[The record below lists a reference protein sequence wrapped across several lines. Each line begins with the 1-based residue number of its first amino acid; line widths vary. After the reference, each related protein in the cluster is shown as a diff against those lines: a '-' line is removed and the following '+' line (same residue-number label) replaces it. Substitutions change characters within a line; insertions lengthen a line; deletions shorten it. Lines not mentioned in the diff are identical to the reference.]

1 MLLLKQH
8 TKINFYHRKTNTIQV
23 CMSHKPSRDISYL
36 TPKDIEM
43 AIIDANETAKLNPKK
58 AVAKWDIVYELWN
71 HYQKQ
76 EDKKNIYEK
85 MDALESL
92 CSTDIDNLLECRE
105 YDL

>member
-8 TKINFYHRKTNTIQV
+8 TKINFSHCKKKSIQV
-23 CMSHKPSRDISYL
+23 CMSYKPSRDVRYL
-36 TPKDIEM
+36 TPIDIEM
-43 AIIDANETAKLNPKK
+43 AIIDANETAKINPKK
-58 AVAKWDIVYELWN
+58 AVAKWDIVYELWS
-71 HYQKQ
+71 HYQHQ

-85 MDALESL
+85 MDALDTM